1 MSEAATQ
8 VRQQTPADYAFSCE
22 FGETFKNAFSYR
34 APSVA
39 VSAATYVI
47 IIEKDVWE
55 KWKARKKNEN
65 VYIADTYYK
74 RQKFLNLITKNV
86 YGIRKR

>member
-47 IIEKDVWE
+47 IIEKDVSE
-55 KWKARKKNEN
+55 K
-65 VYIADTYYK
+65 
-74 RQKFLNLITKNV
+74 
-86 YGIRKR
+86 